1 MECTGIKSQEL
12 ELSIS
17 NEEFLREFNKKAA
30 RLRVPLSGNLALT
43 HRCSVRCLHCYLG
56 EEVSARENI
65 HRELNTRQ
73 WKRIIDDITRA
84 GCLYLLITGG
94 EPLLRHDFKEIYR
107 HAKTNGLLVTLFT
120 NGMLID
126 DDIIE
131 LFQQYSPKAVEI
143 TIYGA
148 SPGTHERITR
158 VKGSYEKTL
167 RGINQLIRQKINVTL
182 KTILMT
188 LNRHEFF
195 DMQKLAGEWG
205 VKFRFD
211 AAVFPG
217 LKGDKSPVQLRVP
230 AEEAIEKE
238 FSDENRRREWKDFFV
253 KMRDLPSQDKDQ
265 DYLYQCGAGSTYFH
279 IDPYGNLK
287 PCLMV
292 TNLDLEYSL
301 VNGDFAAGWQE
312 AMPRIRERKPGGDY
326 KCNRCRKRALC
337 GFCPA
342 FFKLENDAEDIC
354 SQYLCAMGQRRFE
367 KINEGQDAARE

>member
-1 MECTGIKSQEL
+1 VECSETQSPEL
-12 ELSIS
+12 S

-43 HRCSVRCLHCYLG
+43 HRCSVRCVHCYLG

-65 HRELNTRQ
+65 DKELDTRQ

-94 EPLLRHDFKEIYR
+94 EPLLRKDFKEIYC

-120 NGMLID
+120 NGMLMN
-126 DDIIE
+126 DDILE
-131 LFQQYSPKAVEI
+131 LFRRFPPKAVEI
-143 TIYGA
+143 TLYGA
-148 SPGTHERITR
+148 TPGTHERITGVR
-158 VKGSYEKTL
+158 GSHEKTL
-167 RGINQLIRQKINVTL
+167 QGINKLIRQKINVRL

-195 DMQKLAGEWG
+195 EMQNMAGELG

-217 LKGDKSPVQLRVP
+217 LNGDKSPMQLRVP
-230 AEEAIEKE
+230 VLEAIEKE
-238 FSDENRRREWKDFFV
+238 FSDENRRQQWKDFFM
-253 KMRDLPSQDKDQ
+253 KMGELPSQ
-265 DYLYQCGAGSTYFH
+265 DYLYQCGAGMTHFH
-279 IDPYGNLK
+279 IDPYGNLQ
-287 PCLMV
+287 PCLMITDLVYDLV
-292 TNLDLEYSL
+292 T
-301 VNGDFAAGWQE
+301 GDFFTGWKQV
-312 AMPRIRERKPGGDY
+312 MPRIRERKPGNDY
-326 KCNRCRKRALC
+326 QCNRCRKRALC

-354 SQYLCAMGQRRFE
+354 SQYLCVMGQQRFE
-367 KINEGQDAARE
+367 KIKGEHNEIETKK

>member
-1 MECTGIKSQEL
+1 VECTETQPL
-12 ELSIS
+12 ELT
-17 NEEFLREFNKKAA
+17 NEEFLRQFNKKAA
-30 RLRVPLSGNLALT
+30 QLRVPLSGNLALT

-65 HRELNTRQ
+65 HKELNTRQ
-73 WKRIIDDITRA
+73 WKRIIDEITRA

-94 EPLLRHDFKEIYR
+94 EPLLRKDFKEIYS
-107 HAKTNGLLVTLFT
+107 HAKTNGLVVTLFT
-120 NGMLID
+120 NGMLIN
-126 DDIIE
+126 DDILE
-131 LFQQYSPKAVEI
+131 FFHRFPPRAVEI

-148 SPGTHERITR
+148 TPVIHEKITGI
-158 VKGSYEKTL
+158 KGSYEKTWA
-167 RGINQLIRQKINVTL
+167 GINKLIQQKINVRL

-195 DMQKLAGEWG
+195 DMQNMAGELG

-217 LKGDKSPVQLRVP
+217 LNGDKSPIKLRVP
-230 AEEAIEKE
+230 VEDAIEKE

-253 KMRDLPSQDKDQ
+253 RTRDLPSQ
-265 DYLYQCGAGSTYFH
+265 DYLYQCGAGLTHFH

-287 PCLMV
+287 PCLMIAD
-292 TNLDLEYSL
+292 LDYNL
-301 VNGDFAAGWQE
+301 VNGDFPTGWNE
-312 AMPRIRERKPGGDY
+312 VMPHLRERKPGNDY
-326 KCNRCRKRALC
+326 KCNQCQKRVLC

-354 SQYLCAMGQRRFE
+354 SQYLCVMGQQRFE
-367 KINEGQDAARE
+367 KINEGLSVIP